1 MLIAQ
6 VSDSH
11 IEAPGVI
18 AHGHYDAHARFV
30 RALQQITAV
39 QPRPDFLIHT
49 GDATHHGDLAVHR
62 ELRAQMEATGI
73 PYAVIPGNHDETG
86 PLREVFADKAWMPQG
101 PFLHFVIE
109 LPPVRIICLDTT
121 IPGKVEGTLC
131 PDRLAWLEA
140 RLAEAPNAPTMIAM
154 HHPAFRIGR
163 AVSDARPFGSAA
175 AFAALVARFPNAS
188 LITAGHVHCT
198 LQAHI
203 GNAVAL
209 AVPSTA
215 YQFAVDR
222 RPRAPLSLI
231 DEPAGFYLHDWD
243 ADAGFTSQ
251 CVLIGDYTVTPHQPA
266 PRPAAQ
272 T

>member
-18 AHGHYDAHARFV
+18 VQGIYDAHASFV
-30 RALQQITAV
+30 RALEQVTTI

-49 GDATHHGDLAVHR
+49 GDATHHGNADVHR
-62 ELRAQMEATGI
+62 ELRARMDATGI
-73 PYAVIPGNHDETG
+73 PYAVMAGNHDEMA
-86 PLREVFADKAWMPQG
+86 PLREAFADKPWMPNG
-101 PFLHFVIE
+101 PFLHYVIE

-131 PDRLAWLEA
+131 AERMAWLEA

-163 AVSDARPFGSAA
+163 AISDARPFGNAKE
-175 AFAALVARFPNAS
+175 FAALVNRYPNVS

-198 LQAHI
+198 LQARI

-215 YQFAVDR
+215 FQFAMDR
-222 RPRAPLSLI
+222 RPGAPLSLVN
-231 DEPAGFYLHDWD
+231 EPPGIYLHDWTE
-243 ADAGFTSQ
+243 DAGFTSQ
-251 CVLIGDYTVTPHQPA
+251 CVLVGDYKVVAHQPA
-266 PRPAAQ
+266 PRPAVQ
-272 T
+272 K

>member
-18 AHGHYDAHARFV
+18 VQGIYDAHASFV
-30 RALQQITAV
+30 RTLEQVTAI

-49 GDATHHGDLAVHR
+49 GDATHHGNIDVHR
-62 ELRAQMEATGI
+62 DLRARMDATGI
-73 PYAVIPGNHDETG
+73 PYAVMAGNHDEMA
-86 PLREVFADKAWMPQG
+86 PLREAFADKPWMPKGQ
-101 PFLHFVIE
+101 FLHYVIE

-131 PDRLAWLEA
+131 PERMAWLEA
-140 RLAEAPNAPTMIAM
+140 RLTEAPNAPTMIAM

-163 AVSDARPFGSAA
+163 AISDARPFGSAKE
-175 AFAALVARFPNAS
+175 FAALVSRYPNVS

-198 LQAHI
+198 LQARI

-215 YQFAVDR
+215 FQFAMER
-222 RPRAPLSLI
+222 RPGAPLSLI
-231 DEPAGFYLHDWD
+231 NEPPGFYLHDWSEG
-243 ADAGFTSQ
+243 AGFTSQ
-251 CVLIGDYTVTPHQPA
+251 CVLVGDYKVVAHQPA
-266 PRPAAQ
+266 PRAAVQ
-272 T
+272 K